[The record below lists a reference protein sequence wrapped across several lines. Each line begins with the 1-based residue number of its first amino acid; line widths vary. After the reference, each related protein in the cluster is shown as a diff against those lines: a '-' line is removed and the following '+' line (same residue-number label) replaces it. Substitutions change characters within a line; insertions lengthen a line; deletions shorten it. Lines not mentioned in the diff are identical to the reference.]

1 MLTIQYGCPGNSG
14 YPGLYGS
21 DLMLG
26 LCSFGFTQSINP
38 NYYSKEDILSNIKK
52 INKLYCI
59 DTIRNPYCDLDSS
72 ILNRFA
78 YINIILVRESLST
91 HNKFNIH
98 KFYKSLNVLQTLRKN
113 TTVDPSYIN
122 FLEDLLWKENQE
134 VCTIL
139 KPICKRL
146 YDLIGSKLAEKFYTP
161 DYVWKT
167 KGNQTTV
174 QWLQKRFY

>member
-14 YPGLYGS
+14 FYGS

-26 LCSFGFTQSINP
+26 LCSFGFTQSIDP

-59 DTIRNPYCDLDSS
+59 DTIRIPQCDLDSS

-78 YINIILVRESLST
+78 YINIILVREILST

-98 KFYKSLNVLQTLRKN
+98 IIYLERKREI
-113 TTVDPSYIN
+113 VE
-122 FLEDLLWKENQE
+122 L
-134 VCTIL
+134 
-139 KPICKRL
+139 
-146 YDLIGSKLAEKFYTP
+146 
-161 DYVWKT
+161 
-167 KGNQTTV
+167 
-174 QWLQKRFY
+174 